1 MKSALLRAA
10 VSILGL
16 VGLLTAP
23 AAFAQNSVSRTPF
36 NQTQY
41 YATDYAQWAIRG
53 QSANTYLFSPG
64 GLCNGSASG
73 GQFYVFNTNAPVAI
87 IDATPANSEIVTP
100 STVTNTGSQCGFTA
114 SPANNHYSFQ
124 VISGTAGLQEA
135 INSISVT
142 PTNYP
147 ALIVLD
153 RNFYTMAASLPGSK
167 TGGSIVGAVTG
178 NSGIILEDVTTAPEK
193 YFAWSGT
200 AYVSVGATGAFGPNA
215 KVTSNTV
222 LAVPTAVSTA
232 AATYGLLTTGTTGGT
247 VPASSTYRMA
257 LTYVDASGGETLIS
271 VDTASTATIATG
283 TGSTNTISVTS
294 PAALAGAVG
303 YRVYLSAAS
312 GAAASEILYT
322 PTCTTTPLQTQLQSV
337 CAIGSPAT
345 ITAIVTGT
353 ATIPVVSTAYPRTP
367 GVASFEY
374 PPFTALGTVASAAT
388 GTLAVVNL
396 PAGYLNTLG
405 RTLTFCGNGYA
416 TNNNTTGTVALNMVV
431 ASVPGVTSI
440 TPFTASYTTATTT
453 AVQVPIDFCVT
464 TTTAA
469 TGTTGTL
476 EVHGWVTTRTATAG
490 AGVAG
495 QTSVDNVFAV
505 SSTVDLTKQ
514 DQLQFTIT
522 PTTTGLTAAQIRQ
535 LTVQLSN

>member
-1 MKSALLRAA
+1 MKLLRNI

-23 AAFAQNSVSRTPF
+23 AAFAQNATRTPF
-36 NQTQY
+36 TQTQY
-41 YATDYAQWAIRG
+41 YASDFANWAIRG

-64 GLCNGSASG
+64 GLCNATADGIA
-73 GQFYVFNTNAPVAI
+73 FYVFNTNAPVAI

-100 STVTNTGSQCGFTA
+100 ATVTNTGSQCGFTA

-135 INSISVT
+135 INALSIS
-142 PTNYP
+142 PTLYP

-153 RNFYTMAASLPGSK
+153 RNFFTIAASLPGGK

-178 NSGIILEDVTTAPEK
+178 SYGIILEDVSTAPAK
-193 YFAWSGT
+193 YFGWNGT
-200 AYVSVGATGAFGPNA
+200 QYVSVAAPAAFAPNS
-215 KVTSNTV
+215 KVVSNTV
-222 LAVPTAVSTA
+222 LAVPTAVSTS
-232 AATYGLLTTGTTGGT
+232 AATYGILTTGTTGGT

-283 TGSTNTISVTS
+283 SGSTNTLSVTS
-294 PAALAGAVG
+294 PAAETGAVG
-303 YRVYLSAAS
+303 YRVYLTAAS

-322 PTCTTTPLQTQLQSV
+322 PTCVASQLQTALPGV
-337 CAIGSPAT
+337 CAIGFPAT
-345 ITAIVTGT
+345 ISAIVTGT
-353 ATIPVVSTAYPRTP
+353 ATIPALNTAYQRVPA
-367 GVASFEY
+367 VASFSY
-374 PPFTALGTVASAAT
+374 PPFTALGTVASTAT
-388 GTLAVVNL
+388 GTLATLNF
-396 PAGYLNTLG
+396 PAGYFNTLG
-405 RTLTFCGNGYA
+405 RTLAFCGNGYA
-416 TNNNTTGTVALNMVV
+416 TNNNTTGTVALNMVF

-453 AVQVPIDFCVT
+453 AVQVPLDFCVT
-464 TTTAA
+464 VTTAA
-469 TGTTGTL
+469 TGATGTL
-476 EVHGWVTTRTATAG
+476 EVHGWVTARTAASG
-490 AGVAG
+490 AGVAAA
-495 QTSVDNVFAV
+495 TSVDNIFAV

-514 DQLQFTIT
+514 DQVQFTIT

-535 LTVQLSN
+535 LTIVPSN